1 MEKILIPL
9 IGNELAPR
17 FDMAL
22 EVLIVSV
29 TRETSAMGKI
39 DEKIVILDAPSSET
53 MYRMVMSES
62 VKTILCAGIEKE
74 IYDFLRRKRL
84 RVIDNVCGP
93 VDPVLEAYLMGTLTE
108 GQSYY

>member
-17 FDMAL
+17 FDIAL

-39 DEKIVILDAPSSET
+39 DEKVVILDTPSSEA
-53 MYRMVMSES
+53 MYRMVMSENI
-62 VKTILCAGIEKE
+62 KTIICSGIEKE
-74 IYDFLRRKRL
+74 IFDFLRRKRI
-84 RVIDNVCGP
+84 RIIDNVCGP
-93 VDPVLEAYLMGTLTE
+93 VDTVLEAYLMGNLSQ